1 MPGQNTKRSVV
12 LLFSAVLFSGAFICP
27 TGRGP
32 EARAQDTGE
41 PQYPEQRL
49 KAGDPIPVMEF
60 EDINGNKGSTNDYRD
75 WIVVFTFADR
85 KSSKPLMEWMD
96 RAWVKVSETDID
108 LNMVFFNVADLVTL
122 PKALRGVV
130 YPFLRILNDRSMKSM
145 RKSYEKKGIDFDSI
159 AQAIHFIP
167 DDTGKFLRTFGLAD
181 GKQYQCFITVG
192 HRVVAVFDPSTPD
205 IVERYVETVRNLSA
219 EKKNQSSGSGGP
231 GAPES

>member
-1 MPGQNTKRSVV
+1 MPGRNTIRSLF
-12 LLFSAVLFSGAFICP
+12 LLLGAALLAGALTCP
-27 TGRGP
+27 SVRGP

-41 PQYPEQRL
+41 PRYPEQRL

-167 DDTGKFLRTFGLAD
+167 DDTGKFLRTFGLSD

-205 IVERYVETVRNLSA
+205 IVERYVEAVRNLSA
-219 EKKNQSSGSGGP
+219 DKKNKPSDFGGP
-231 GAPES
+231 EAPES